1 MVLGY
6 NMEKKKRKL
15 PKIGVLA
22 YLTLDDLF
30 EHIFMYL
37 SENMKSDDDYKKIAE
52 YLWSLGDY
60 DNWKLENAYFKVAAE
75 NIKDNYPK
83 SYKKLMDFI
92 KEFELEEREVEKV
105 GG

>member
-1 MVLGY
+1 
-6 NMEKKKRKL
+6 MEKKKRKL
-15 PKIGVLA
+15 PKIAVLS

-52 YLWSLGDY
+52 YLWTLGDY

-75 NIKDNYPK
+75 NIKDTYPK

-92 KEFELEEREVEKV
+92 KEFETEENEIENV